1 MPLALGLPVLLASA
15 TVLTEPA
22 PGLPARTAPAW
33 VRDGV
38 VYEVFPRVF
47 SPSGDLLG
55 VTARLD
61 DIAHLGATILWI
73 MPVQPIGRDRRK
85 GTYGSPYSI
94 QDYDRVNPDY
104 GTEADLKK
112 LVAEAHRRGL
122 RVILDVVANHT
133 SWDSVLMRRPEL
145 YVRDAAGKVQPPS
158 ADWNDVAKLD
168 YANPEL
174 RREMTA
180 MLARWLRDFDLDGFR
195 CDVAGLVPTDFWEE
209 ARRELQTIKPDLFLL
224 AEWSEPGLMAE
235 AFDVDYGWPFHR
247 TLNQV
252 LFGAVPASTLRA
264 TWEEE
269 RRLFPRGS
277 LHLRFSD
284 NHDERRAIARFGEQA
299 ALAASA
305 LVLSMD
311 GVPLI
316 YNGMEAGDTAESGG
330 PALTERV
337 PILWATAERRP
348 EFRHF
353 YIQMIALRRA
363 HEALRQG
370 ETQWLANS
378 DETRVLTFRR
388 HDGHEEFLVAI
399 NLSSLPWTGTVGLPE
414 PGPFTEV
421 TPEMSPPL
429 LPGESTPKVL
439 TPGPVAFP
447 LFSLGPWGFRI
458 FRRTSPSP

>member
-1 MPLALGLPVLLASA
+1 MSLPLGLVLSSA
-15 TVLTEPA
+15 ALLTEP
-22 PGLPARTAPAW
+22 GTDLSARSTPAW

-47 SPSGDLLG
+47 SPTGDLAG
-55 VTARLD
+55 VTARLG
-61 DIAHLGATILWI
+61 DIERLGATILWI

-94 QDYDRVNPDY
+94 QDYDRINPDY
-104 GTEADLKK
+104 GSEADFRK

-145 YVRDAAGKVQPPS
+145 YVRDATGKVQPPS

-174 RREMTA
+174 RALMTA

-195 CDVAGLVPTDFWEE
+195 CDVAGLVPIDFWE
-209 ARRELQTIKPDLFLL
+209 ATRRELQKIKPDLFLL
-224 AEWSEPGLMAE
+224 AEWSEPGLLVE

-252 LFGAVPASTLRA
+252 LFGAAPASALRS
-264 TWEEE
+264 TWEDE
-269 RRLFPRGS
+269 RRSFPRGS

-299 ALAASA
+299 ALAAAA
-305 LVLSMD
+305 LVLTMD
-311 GVPLI
+311 GVPLV

-353 YIQMIALRRA
+353 FTQMIALRRA
-363 HEALRQG
+363 HAALRQG
-370 ETQWLANS
+370 ETRWLSNS
-378 DETRVLTFRR
+378 DEARVLTFVRT
-388 HDGHEEFLVAI
+388 DGHEELLVAI
-399 NLSSLPWTGTVGLPE
+399 NLSSLAWSGSVSLPE
-414 PGPFTEV
+414 AGPFIEL

-439 TPGPVAFP
+439 PRGPMTLP
-447 LFSLGPWGFRI
+447 LVSLGAWGFRV
-458 FRRTSPSP
+458 FRRPLP

>member
-1 MPLALGLPVLLASA
+1 MPLAGASFVLAA
-15 TVLTEPA
+15 AAVLTEP
-22 PGLPARTAPAW
+22 GSSLSARSAPAW
-33 VRDGV
+33 VRDAV

-47 SPSGDLLG
+47 SPTGDLAG

-61 DIAHLGATILWI
+61 DIQRLGVTILWL
-73 MPVQPIGRDRRK
+73 MPVQPIGRERRK

-94 QDYDRVNPDY
+94 QDYDRINPDY
-104 GTEADLKK
+104 GTEADFKK
-112 LVAEAHRRGL
+112 LVTEAHRRGL
-122 RVILDVVANHT
+122 RVILDQVLNHT
-133 SWDSVLMRRPEL
+133 SWDSVLMSRPEL

-158 ADWNDVAKLD
+158 ADWSDVAKLD

-174 RREMTA
+174 RREMIA
-180 MLARWLRDFDLDGFR
+180 MLLRWLRDYDLDGFR

-209 ARRELQTIKPDLFLL
+209 ARRELQKVKPDLFLL
-224 AEWSEPGLMAE
+224 AEWSEPGLLPF
-235 AFDVDYGWPFHR
+235 AFDVDYAWPFHR

-252 LFGAVPASTLRA
+252 LFGSAPASALRG
-264 TWEEE
+264 TWEDE
-269 RRLFPRGS
+269 RRRFPTGS

-284 NHDERRAIARFGEQA
+284 NHDERRALARFGEQA
-299 ALAASA
+299 ALAAAA
-305 LVLSMD
+305 LVLALD
-311 GVPLI
+311 GVPLV

-337 PILWATAERRP
+337 PILWVTAERRP

-353 YIQMIALRRA
+353 FTQMIALRRA

-370 ETQWLANS
+370 ETDWLANS
-378 DETRVLTFRR
+378 DEPRVLTFARR
-388 HDGHEEFLVAI
+388 DGHEEFLVAI
-399 NLSSLPWTGTVGLPE
+399 NLSSLAWNGSIGIPE

-439 TPGPVAFP
+439 PQGPMTLP
-447 LFSLGPWGFRI
+447 LLSLGPWGFRV
-458 FRRTSPSP
+458 FRRPLP